1 LNDILKQRLVG
12 ALVLIALGVVFWPVI
27 FVQSERQPMDRS
39 SQVPPMPKLRNM
51 QIEAPEPV
59 RDIAPAATEIILHDA
74 PPEAEDSPLEDPAE
88 RPRLDDEGLPVA
100 WVLQVIS
107 VSKKD
112 KADQLTRELVDLGHK
127 AYSRAIRRD
136 EEVLYRVYIGPVFDR
151 SGLLSTKRDIDERF
165 TVNAIIAR
173 YVP

>member
-27 FVQSERQPMDRS
+27 FVQS
-39 SQVPPMPKLRNM
+39 
-51 QIEAPEPV
+51 AV

>member
-27 FVQSERQPMDRS
+27 FVQTERQPLDRT
-39 SQVPPMPKLRNM
+39 SQVPPIPKLRNM
-51 QIEAPEPV
+51 QIESPKPV
-59 RDIAPAATEIILHDA
+59 KEVVATSEVAEIALHDA
-74 PPEAEDSPLEDPAE
+74 PPEAQDEEAEKPA
-88 RPRLDDEGLPVA
+88 LDEEGIPGA

-112 KADQLTRELVDLGHK
+112 KADKLTGELVEQGHK
-127 AYSRAIRRD
+127 AYSRSVKRNG
-136 EEVLYRVYIGPVFDR
+136 EVLYRVYIGPVFDR
-151 SGLLSTKRDIDERF
+151 SSLLETKQSIDSQLE
-165 TVNAIIAR
+165 VNAIIAR